1 MRLPPT
7 VFSLFL
13 NPCLFLRLRL
23 LGWNVRLTHSM
34 GPVASPSCPGASIL
48 PSSTI
53 PSLALRSQ
61 PSMSSSGALSTGTEG
76 TTCPNTIGGSSGATG
91 DSNPPVS
98 HAPGAGDIPG
108 GSGAESA
115 RSRWGESRAAAAAD
129 VPAPEAGMACGSA
142 PPAACTPLGRCD
154 GPAALERPQGTPAAR
169 EGRNAAVNAAL
180 QLASARPAR
189 PAAPDIVFLSCNW
202 ACPGELRRR
211 FARLPST
218 PCANFMLSREPQG
231 FWRS

>member
-1 MRLPPT
+1 MGLAGPRNGL
-7 VFSLFL
+7 FSRGGERARERRGPGAGALA
-13 NPCLFLRLRL
+13 
-23 LGWNVRLTHSM
+23 H
-34 GPVASPSCPGASIL
+34 PVASPSCPGASIL

-98 HAPGAGDIPG
+98 HAPGAGDI
-108 GSGAESA
+108 
-115 RSRWGESRAAAAAD
+115 
-129 VPAPEAGMACGSA
+129 PAPEAGMACGSA